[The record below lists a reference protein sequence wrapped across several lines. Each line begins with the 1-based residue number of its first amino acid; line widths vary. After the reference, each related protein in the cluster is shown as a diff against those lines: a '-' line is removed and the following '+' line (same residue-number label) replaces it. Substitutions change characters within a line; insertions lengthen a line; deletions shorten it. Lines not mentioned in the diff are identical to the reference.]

1 MLDYNQPI
9 DRARSEAPQGKPQAG
24 LSVLEFANLLWRRK
38 VAIAAAALL
47 GATLAVTVGKS
58 LTPRYTATAQLYVDP
73 RELQLVDRELTP
85 RAQDVSGMSMV
96 VESQARLITSNSV
109 LLQVIQQAGLDKD
122 PEFGGGE
129 GTSLMSSLLGLIGLQ
144 PRAPSAA
151 EKKEVQLA
159 ALDALNRHITVRK
172 TEKSFIVD
180 IEVWST
186 DPAKAAM
193 LANTLTNAYLAESRN
208 SQASAARRATND
220 LSGRLKELRER
231 LRNAETALAT
241 YKAQNNFVGTQ
252 DTLISDQQL
261 SASNQRLAAARAATM
276 DAQARLDQIEASRR
290 TAADAGAIPE
300 ALQSPTI
307 ANLRAQYADARKKY
321 AEQAGEL
328 GPRHPALRQ
337 TEKQVEDLKRTI
349 NEEIDRFAQSAKN
362 DLTRARD
369 FEASLNR
376 ALEAQKRQSVQLSQ
390 AAVRLR
396 ELEREADASRDV
408 YQSFLKRSRE
418 TEEQESLN
426 TSAARVIGEATVPQR
441 RSFPPAM
448 SLFAMIGFI
457 FGAVAASS
465 WFAAAELL
473 FSRASAPAPTPAR
486 PQRTPVPDATRA
498 PQRARAPELSEASP
512 PPQVSGAPE
521 VEQAPPELAAPPL
534 QPSIV
539 EKPLIE
545 KPLIARLQEADVIHT
560 LGAILATGGGVDL
573 TRLGWPTLR
582 PGFPLTTLLNAWRD
596 MRAAVARRAGGKA
609 MPVIALVGA
618 GETTGRSV
626 TALNFALAAARDGT
640 RVLMIDADH
649 QARSLSNKVDRRGKN
664 EPSRLGWLSIGSKD
678 AREIKTVNGISV
690 LPAAEGDAGK
700 AADAI
705 RKAITQA
712 RAAGGYDLVILD
724 GPAVPL
730 SAGGRK
736 LLDDTD
742 ALVAVLPTSLDIN
755 DSLEEILT
763 TLGRAE
769 RKLVG
774 VVLDELTPAAQ
785 TRQRGRQYA

>member
-9 DRARSEAPQGKPQAG
+9 ERARHPTMSEAPQRTSEA
-24 LSVLEFANLLWRRK
+24 SFNVLELVNLLWRRK
-38 VAIAAAALL
+38 IAIASAALI
-47 GATLAVTVGKS
+47 GACLAVTVGKS

-109 LLQVIQQAGLDKD
+109 LLRVIEQANLDKD
-122 PEFGGGE
+122 SEFGGG
-129 GTSLMSSLLGLIGLQ
+129 GDGKSLMSSLFGLIGLQ
-144 PRAPSAA
+144 LRAPAA
-151 EKKEVQLA
+151 ADGKEVQLA
-159 ALDALNRHITVRK
+159 ALEALNRHITIRK

-193 LANTLTNAYLAESRN
+193 LANTLTNAYLTESRS
-208 SQASAARRATND
+208 SQALAARRATSE

-231 LRNAETALAT
+231 LRNAETTLAT

-252 DTLISDQQL
+252 DSLISDQQL
-261 SASNQRLAAARAATM
+261 SSSNQRLSAARAATM
-276 DAQARLDQIEASRR
+276 DAQARLDQIEANKR

-321 AEQAGEL
+321 AEQTAEL

-349 NEEIDRFAQSAKN
+349 SEEIERFAQSAKN

-369 FEASLNR
+369 YEASLNR
-376 ALEAQKRQSVQLSQ
+376 ALEVQKRQSLQLSQ
-390 AAVRLR
+390 AGVRLR

-418 TEEQESLN
+418 TEEQETLN

-441 RSFPPAM
+441 RSFPPGM

-457 FGAVAASS
+457 FGALAAACWFVAA
-465 WFAAAELL
+465 EHL
-473 FSRASAPAPTPAR
+473 FNGATAPEPR
-486 PQRTPVPDATRA
+486 RRERTP
-498 PQRARAPELSEASP
+498 
-512 PPQVSGAPE
+512 APE
-521 VEQAPPELAAPPL
+521 VSKPQAEAAAPPPAL
-534 QPSIV
+534 ALV
-539 EKPLIE
+539 E
-545 KPLIARLQEADVIHT
+545 KPLIARLQEADVIRT
-560 LGAILATGGGVDL
+560 LGAILATGGSVDL
-573 TRLGWPTLR
+573 TRVGWPTLR
-582 PGFPLTTLLNAWRD
+582 PGFPLTTLLNALRD
-596 MRAAVARRAGGKA
+596 MRAAVARRAGDKT

-618 GETTGRSV
+618 ETSGRSV
-626 TALNFALAAARDGT
+626 TALNFALAAARDGS

-649 QARSLSNKVDRRGKN
+649 QAHPLSNKINRPGKSA
-664 EPSRLGWLSIGSKD
+664 PGKAGWLSIGNKV

-690 LPAAEGDAGK
+690 LPAAESDVGK

-705 RKAITQA
+705 RKAIAQA
-712 RAAGGYDLVILD
+712 RSAGGYDLVILD
-724 GPAVPL
+724 GPGMPL
-730 SAGGRK
+730 SAAGRQ
-736 LLDDTD
+736 LLDSAD

-755 DSLEEILT
+755 DSMEEILAA
-763 TLGRAE
+763 LGGAE
-769 RKLVG
+769 RKLAG
-774 VVLDELTPAAQ
+774 VVLDELTPATQ
-785 TRQRGRQYA
+785 TRQRGKQYA

>member
-1 MLDYNQPI
+1 M
-9 DRARSEAPQGKPQAG
+9 SEAPQRKSEA
-24 LSVLEFANLLWRRK
+24 SFNVLELVNLLWRRK
-38 VAIAAAALL
+38 IAIASAALI
-47 GATLAVTVGKS
+47 GACLAVTVGKS

-109 LLQVIQQAGLDKD
+109 LLQVIQQANLDKD
-122 PEFGGGE
+122 PEFGGG
-129 GTSLMSSLLGLIGLQ
+129 GDTKTLMNSLLGLIGFQ

-151 EKKEVQLA
+151 DIKDVQLA
-159 ALDALNRHITVRK
+159 ALDALNKHITIRK
-172 TEKSFIVD
+172 GDKSFIVD

-193 LANTLTNAYLAESRN
+193 LANTLTNTYLTDSRN
-208 SQASAARRATND
+208 SQALAARRATSE

-252 DTLISDQQL
+252 DSLISDQQL
-261 SASNQRLAAARAATM
+261 SNSNQRLSAARAATM
-276 DAQARLDQIEASRR
+276 DAQARLDQIEANKR

-321 AEQAGEL
+321 AEQTAEL

-337 TEKQVEDLKRTI
+337 TEKQVEDLKHTI
-349 NEEIDRFAQSAKN
+349 SEEIERFALSAKN

-369 FEASLNR
+369 YEASLNR
-376 ALEAQKRQSVQLSQ
+376 ALEVQKRQSVQLSQ

-418 TEEQESLN
+418 TQEQETLN

-448 SLFAMIGFI
+448 SLFAMIGLI
-457 FGAVAASS
+457 FGALAAASWFVAA
-465 WFAAAELL
+465 EHL
-473 FSRASAPAPTPAR
+473 FNGATAPEPGRRERTPAPDLTR
-486 PQRTPVPDATRA
+486 PQ
-498 PQRARAPELSEASP
+498 PEA
-512 PPQVSGAPE
+512 
-521 VEQAPPELAAPPL
+521 AAPPPAL
-534 QPSIV
+534 ALV
-539 EKPLIE
+539 E
-545 KPLIARLQEADVIHT
+545 KPLIARLQEADVIRT
-560 LGAILATGGGVDL
+560 LGAILATGSGVDL
-573 TRLGWPTLR
+573 TRVGWPTLR
-582 PGFPLTTLLNAWRD
+582 PGFPLTTLLNALRD
-596 MRAAVARRAGGKA
+596 MRAAMARRAGGKT
-609 MPVIALVGA
+609 MPVMALVGA
-618 GETTGRSV
+618 GDTTGRSV
-626 TALNFALAAARDGT
+626 TALNFALAAARDGS

-649 QARSLSNKVDRRGKN
+649 QAHTLSNRINRPGKS
-664 EPSRLGWLSIGSKD
+664 EPTKLGWLSIGSKA

-690 LPAAEGDAGK
+690 LPAAENDAGK

-705 RKAITQA
+705 RKAIAQT
-712 RAAGGYDLVILD
+712 RSAGGYDLVMLD
-724 GPAVPL
+724 GPAMPL
-730 SAGGRK
+730 STAGRM
-736 LLDDTD
+736 LLDSAD
-742 ALVAVLPTSLDIN
+742 ALVAVLPTNLDIN
-755 DSLEEILT
+755 DSMEEILAA
-763 TLGRAE
+763 LGGAQ

-774 VVLDELTPAAQ
+774 VVLDELTPATQ
-785 TRQRGRQYA
+785 TRPRGKQYA

>member
-9 DRARSEAPQGKPQAG
+9 DRTGPEASQRKPQAG
-24 LSVLEFANLLWRRK
+24 FNVLELANLLWRRK
-38 VAIAAAALL
+38 VAITAAALL
-47 GATLAVTVGKS
+47 GATLAVVVGKS
-58 LTPRYTATAQLYVDP
+58 VAPRYTATAQLYVDP

-122 PEFGGGE
+122 PEFGGG
-129 GTSLMSSLLGLIGLQ
+129 GSTSLMSSLLGLIGLH

-151 EKKEVQLA
+151 EKNEVQLA
-159 ALDALNRHITVRK
+159 ALDALNKHITVRK

-193 LANTLTNAYLAESRN
+193 LANTLTNAYLAESRS

-220 LSGRLKELRER
+220 LSSRLKELRDR

-252 DTLISDQQL
+252 DALISDQQL
-261 SASNQRLAAARAATM
+261 SASNQRLSAARAATM
-276 DAQARLDQIEASRR
+276 DAQARLDQIETSRR

-321 AEQAGEL
+321 AEQASEL

-396 ELEREADASRDV
+396 ELEREVDASRDV

-457 FGAVAASS
+457 FGAIAASS
-465 WFAAAELL
+465 WFVAVELL
-473 FSRASAPAPTPAR
+473 FTGATAPAPTPAR
-486 PQRTPVPDATRA
+486 PQRTPAPDAMRA
-498 PQRARAPELSEASP
+498 PQRAPPPEASP
-512 PPQVSGAPE
+512 PQPASRVPE
-521 VEQAPPELAAPPL
+521 VEQVPPELAAPPL
-534 QPSIV
+534 QPSMV
-539 EKPLIE
+539 EQPLIE
-545 KPLIARLQEADVIHT
+545 KPLIARFQEADVIHT

-596 MRAAVARRAGGKA
+596 MRAAVTRRAGGKA

-626 TALNFALAAARDGT
+626 TTLNFALAAARDGA

-649 QARSLSNKVDRRGKN
+649 QARSLSNKVIRPSKS
-664 EPSRLGWLSIGSKD
+664 EPSRLGWLSIGNKD

-700 AADAI
+700 AAAAI
-705 RKAITQA
+705 RKAIAQA
-712 RAAGGYDLVILD
+712 RSAGGYDLVILD
-724 GPAVPL
+724 GPAMPL
-730 SAGGRK
+730 SAGDCK

-742 ALVAVLPTSLDIN
+742 SLVAVLPTSLDVN
-755 DSLEEILT
+755 DSLEEILAA
-763 TLGRAE
+763 LGSAE

-774 VVLDELTPAAQ
+774 VVLEELTPAIQ

>member
-9 DRARSEAPQGKPQAG
+9 DRAGPEASQQRPQAG
-24 LSVLEFANLLWRRK
+24 FNVLELVNLLWRRK
-38 VAIAAAALL
+38 IAIAAAALL
-47 GATLAVTVGKS
+47 GATLAVTAGKS

-85 RAQDVSGMSMV
+85 RAQDVSGMAMV

-109 LLQVIQQAGLDKD
+109 LLQVIQQADLDKD
-122 PEFGGGE
+122 PEFGGG
-129 GTSLMSSLLGLIGLQ
+129 GDARSLISSLLGLIGLQ

-159 ALDALNRHITVRK
+159 ALEALNRHITIRK

-193 LANTLTNAYLAESRN
+193 LANTLTSAYLAESRN

-231 LRNAETALAT
+231 LRNAETVLAT

-252 DTLISDQQL
+252 DALISDQQL
-261 SASNQRLAAARAATM
+261 SASNQRLSAARAGTM

-290 TAADAGAIPE
+290 TTADAGANSE

-418 TEEQESLN
+418 TEEQETLN
-426 TSAARVIGEATVPQR
+426 TSAARIIGEATVPQR

-457 FGAVAASS
+457 FGAIAASS
-465 WFAAAELL
+465 WFVAAELL
-473 FSRASAPAPTPAR
+473 FAGASAPARAPAR
-486 PQRTPVPDATRA
+486 PDRAPVPQA
-498 PQRARAPELSEASP
+498 PRAPEPSP
-512 PPQVSGAPE
+512 VPETARPQQVSRTPE
-521 VEQAPPELAAPPL
+521 VAQALPELAAPPL
-534 QPSIV
+534 QPSMA
-539 EKPLIE
+539 ERPLIE

-596 MRAAVARRAGGKA
+596 MRAAVARRTGGKA

-618 GETTGRSV
+618 NETTGRSV
-626 TALNFALAAARDGT
+626 TALNFALAAARDGA

-649 QARSLSNKVDRRGKN
+649 QAHSLSNKVNRPGKN
-664 EPSRLGWLSIGSKD
+664 EPSKLGWLSIGSKA
-678 AREIKTVNGISV
+678 AREIKTLNGISV
-690 LPAAEGDAGK
+690 LPAAESDAGK
-700 AADAI
+700 ATDAI
-705 RKAITQA
+705 RKAIEQA
-712 RAAGGYDLVILD
+712 RSAGGYDLVILD
-724 GPAVPL
+724 GPAAPL
-730 SAGGRK
+730 TAGSRK
-736 LLDDTD
+736 LLDDAD

-755 DSLEEILT
+755 DGLEEILN

-774 VVLDELTPAAQ
+774 VVLDELTPMAQ
-785 TRQRGRQYA
+785 ARQRGRQYA

>member
-9 DRARSEAPQGKPQAG
+9 DRAGPEAVQPRLQAG
-24 LSVLEFANLLWRRK
+24 FNVLELVNLFWRRK
-38 VAIAAAALL
+38 IAIAAAALL
-47 GATLAVTVGKS
+47 GAALAVTVGKS
-58 LTPRYTATAQLYVDP
+58 LAPRYTATAQLYVDP

-109 LLQVIQQAGLDKD
+109 LLQVIKQANLDKD
-122 PEFGGGE
+122 PEFGGGDAN
-129 GTSLMSSLLGLIGLQ
+129 GVMSSLLGLIGLQ
-144 PRAPSAA
+144 PRAPSAT
-151 EKKEVQLA
+151 EVREVQLA
-159 ALDALNRHITVRK
+159 ALDALNRHITIRK
-172 TEKSFIVD
+172 TDKSFIVD

-193 LANTLTNAYLAESRN
+193 LANTLTNTYLTDSRN
-208 SQASAARRATND
+208 SQALAARRATSE

-252 DTLISDQQL
+252 DALISDQQL
-261 SASNQRLAAARAATM
+261 SASNQRLSAARAATM
-276 DAQARLDQIEASRR
+276 DAQARFDQIEASRR
-290 TAADAGAIPE
+290 TAADAGANTE

-321 AEQAGEL
+321 AEQTSEL

-369 FEASLNR
+369 YEASLNR

-418 TEEQESLN
+418 TEEQETLN

-441 RSFPPAM
+441 RSFPPAVSM
-448 SLFAMIGFI
+448 FAVIGFI
-457 FGAVAASS
+457 FGAIAAAS
-465 WFAAAELL
+465 WFVAAELL
-473 FSRASAPAPTPAR
+473 FAGAATQAPTPAR
-486 PQRTPVPDATRA
+486 PQRKPA
-498 PQRARAPELSEASP
+498 PQPPRPPQISPAPEMAQ
-512 PPQVSGAPE
+512 PQVSRTPE
-521 VEQAPPELAAPPL
+521 FAQALPELAAPPL
-534 QPSIV
+534 QPAMA

-573 TRLGWPTLR
+573 TGLGWPTLR

-609 MPVIALVGA
+609 MPVIALIGT
-618 GETTGRSV
+618 GETVGRSV
-626 TALNFALAAARDGT
+626 IALNFALAAARDGA

-649 QARSLSNKVDRRGKN
+649 QAHSLSNKINRPGKS
-664 EPSRLGWLSIGSKD
+664 EPSRLGWLSIGNKA

-690 LPAAEGDAGK
+690 LPAPEGDVGK

-705 RKAITQA
+705 RKAIAQA
-712 RAAGGYDLVILD
+712 RSAGGYDLVILD
-724 GPAVPL
+724 GPAMPL
-730 SAGGRK
+730 SSGGRK
-736 LLDDTD
+736 LLDDSD

-755 DSLEEILT
+755 DSLEEILNT
-763 TLGRAE
+763 VGRAE

-774 VVLDELTPAAQ
+774 VVLDELTPATRA
-785 TRQRGRQYA
+785 RQRGRQYA

>member
-9 DRARSEAPQGKPQAG
+9 DRARHPTMSEAPQRKSEA
-24 LSVLEFANLLWRRK
+24 SFNVLELVSLLGRRK
-38 VAIAAAALL
+38 IAIASAALI
-47 GATLAVTVGKS
+47 GACLAVTVGKS

-96 VESQARLITSNSV
+96 VESQARLITSNGV
-109 LLQVIQQAGLDKD
+109 LLQVIQQANLDKD
-122 PEFGGGE
+122 PEFGGG
-129 GTSLMSSLLGLIGLQ
+129 GDAKTLMNSLLGLIGLQ
-144 PRAPSAA
+144 PRAPSTADI
-151 EKKEVQLA
+151 KDVQLA
-159 ALDALNRHITVRK
+159 ALDALNKHITIRK
-172 TEKSFIVD
+172 GDKSFIVD

-193 LANTLTNAYLAESRN
+193 LANTLTNTYLTDSRN
-208 SQASAARRATND
+208 SQALAARRATGE

-252 DTLISDQQL
+252 DSLISDQQL
-261 SASNQRLAAARAATM
+261 SNSNQRLSAARAATM
-276 DAQARLDQIEASRR
+276 DAQARLDQIEANKR

-307 ANLRAQYADARKKY
+307 ANLRAQYADSRKKY
-321 AEQAGEL
+321 AEQTAEL

-349 NEEIDRFAQSAKN
+349 SEEIERFALSAKN

-369 FEASLNR
+369 YEASLNR
-376 ALEAQKRQSVQLSQ
+376 ALEVQKRQSVQLSQ

-418 TEEQESLN
+418 TEEQETLN

-457 FGAVAASS
+457 FGGLAAACWFVAA
-465 WFAAAELL
+465 EHL
-473 FSRASAPAPTPAR
+473 FNGATAPEPSRRERKPAPDLAR
-486 PQRTPVPDATRA
+486 PQ
-498 PQRARAPELSEASP
+498 PEA
-512 PPQVSGAPE
+512 
-521 VEQAPPELAAPPL
+521 AAPPPAL
-534 QPSIV
+534 ALV
-539 EKPLIE
+539 E
-545 KPLIARLQEADVIHT
+545 KPLIARLQEADVIRT
-560 LGAILATGGGVDL
+560 LGAILATGSGVDL
-573 TRLGWPTLR
+573 TRVGWPTLR
-582 PGFPLTTLLNAWRD
+582 PGFPLTTLLNALRD
-596 MRAAVARRAGGKA
+596 MRAAMARRAGGKT
-609 MPVIALVGA
+609 MPVMALVGA
-618 GETTGRSV
+618 GDITGRSV
-626 TALNFALAAARDGT
+626 TALNFALAAARDGS

-649 QARSLSNKVDRRGKN
+649 QAHTLSNRINRPSKS
-664 EPSRLGWLSIGSKD
+664 EPHKLGWLSIGNKA

-690 LPAAEGDAGK
+690 LPAAENDAAK

-705 RKAITQA
+705 RKAIAQA
-712 RAAGGYDLVILD
+712 RSAGGYDLVILD
-724 GPAVPL
+724 GPAMPL
-730 SAGGRK
+730 SAAGRK
-736 LLDDTD
+736 LLDGTD

-755 DSLEEILT
+755 DSMEEILV
-763 TLGRAE
+763 TLGGAQ

-774 VVLDELTPAAQ
+774 VVLDELTPATQ
-785 TRQRGRQYA
+785 TRQRGKQYA

>member
-9 DRARSEAPQGKPQAG
+9 DRARPEPPQQRSQAG
-24 LSVLEFANLLWRRK
+24 FNALELANLLWRRK
-38 VAIAAAALL
+38 IAIAAAALL

-109 LLQVIQQAGLDKD
+109 LLKVIQQAGLDKD
-122 PEFGGGE
+122 SEFGGGD
-129 GTSLMSSLLGLIGLQ
+129 GKSLMSSLLGLIGLQ

-151 EKKEVQLA
+151 ETKEVQLG

-193 LANTLTNAYLAESRN
+193 LANTLTNAYLTESRN

-231 LRNAETALAT
+231 LRSAETTLAT

-252 DTLISDQQL
+252 DALISDQQL
-261 SASNQRLAAARAATM
+261 SASNQRLSAARAATM

-290 TAADAGAIPE
+290 TAADAGANSE

-307 ANLRAQYADARKKY
+307 ANLRAQYADARKRY

-418 TEEQESLN
+418 TEEQETLN

-457 FGAVAASS
+457 FGALAASS

-473 FSRASAPAPTPAR
+473 LVGAPAPASAR
-486 PQRTPVPDATRA
+486 RERKPVPERTRTPEVLPAPAA
-498 PQRARAPELSEASP
+498 PQ
-512 PPQVSGAPE
+512 PPQVSRPQE
-521 VEQAPPELAAPPL
+521 VAQALPELAAPSL
-534 QPSIV
+534 QPEMV

-582 PGFPLTTLLNAWRD
+582 PGFPLTRLLNAWRD
-596 MRAAVARRAGGKA
+596 MRTAVARRAGDKT

-618 GETTGRSV
+618 DETSGRSV
-626 TALNFALAAARDGT
+626 IALNFALAAARDGA

-649 QARSLSNKVDRRGKN
+649 LAHALSNRVSRPGKS
-664 EPSRLGWLSIGSKD
+664 EPSRLGWLSIGSKA

-690 LPAAEGDAGK
+690 LPAGESDAGK

-705 RKAITQA
+705 RKAIAQA
-712 RAAGGYDLVILD
+712 RSAGGYDLVILD
-724 GPAVPL
+724 GPAMPL

-763 TLGRAE
+763 ALGRAE

-774 VVLDELTPAAQ
+774 VVLDELTPALQ

>member
-9 DRARSEAPQGKPQAG
+9 DRARPESPQQRPQAG
-24 LSVLEFANLLWRRK
+24 FNVLELANLLWRRK
-38 VAIAAAALL
+38 IAITAAALL

-85 RAQDVSGMSMV
+85 RAQDVSGMAMV

-109 LLQVIQQAGLDKD
+109 LLKVIQQTGLDKD
-122 PEFGGGE
+122 PEFGGGSD
-129 GTSLMSSLLGLIGLQ
+129 GQSLMSSLLGLIGLQ

-151 EKKEVQLA
+151 DNKEVQLA
-159 ALDALNRHITVRK
+159 ALEALNRHITIRK

-186 DPAKAAM
+186 DPAKAAT

-252 DTLISDQQL
+252 DALISDQQL
-261 SASNQRLAAARAATM
+261 SASNQRLSAARAATM

-349 NEEIDRFAQSAKN
+349 SEEIDRFAQSAKN

-369 FEASLNR
+369 YEASLNR
-376 ALEAQKRQSVQLSQ
+376 AMEAQKRQSVQLSQ

-418 TEEQESLN
+418 TEEQETLN

-457 FGAVAASS
+457 FGALAASS
-465 WFAAAELL
+465 WFAAVELL
-473 FSRASAPAPTPAR
+473 LVGAPAPAPVRREREPAPER
-486 PQRTPVPDATRA
+486 TRA
-498 PQRARAPELSEASP
+498 PEVLPAPAAPQS
-512 PPQVSGAPE
+512 PQVSRPQE
-521 VEQAPPELAAPPL
+521 VAQALPELAAPSL
-534 QPSIV
+534 QPAMV

-582 PGFPLTTLLNAWRD
+582 PGFPLTKLLNAWRD
-596 MRAAVARRAGGKA
+596 MRTAVARRAGDKA

-618 GETTGRSV
+618 GDTTGRSV
-626 TALNFALAAARDGT
+626 IALNFALAAARDGA

-649 QARSLSNKVDRRGKN
+649 QAHALSNKVSRPGRN
-664 EPSRLGWLSIGSKD
+664 EPSRLGWLSIGSKA
-678 AREIKTVNGISV
+678 AREIRTVNGISV
-690 LPAAEGDAGK
+690 LPAGEGDAGK
-700 AADAI
+700 ATDAI
-705 RKAITQA
+705 RKAIAQA

-724 GPAVPL
+724 GPVMPL
-730 SAGGRK
+730 LAGGRK

-763 TLGRAE
+763 ALGRAE

-774 VVLDELTPAAQ
+774 VVLDELTPAIQ

>member
-1 MLDYNQPI
+1 MLDYDQPI
-9 DRARSEAPQGKPQAG
+9 DRVRPEAPERKPQAG
-24 LSVLEFANLLWRRK
+24 FNVLELANLLWRRK
-38 VAIAAAALL
+38 VGIVAAALL

-58 LTPRYTATAQLYVDP
+58 VTPRYTATAQLYVDP

-109 LLQVIQQAGLDKD
+109 LLRVIQQAGLDKD

-129 GTSLMSSLLGLIGLQ
+129 GTNLMSSLLGLIGLQ

-151 EKKEVQLA
+151 EKKEVELA
-159 ALDALNRHITVRK
+159 ALDALNKHITIRK

-193 LANTLTNAYLAESRN
+193 LANTLTNAYLTESRN

-220 LSGRLKELRER
+220 LSSRLKELRER

-290 TAADAGAIPE
+290 TATDAGAIPE
-300 ALQSPTI
+300 PLQSPTI

-321 AEQAGEL
+321 AKQAGEL

-396 ELEREADASRDV
+396 ELERESDASRDV

-418 TEEQESLN
+418 TEEQETLN

-457 FGAVAASS
+457 FGAIAASS
-465 WFAAAELL
+465 WFVAAELL
-473 FSRASAPAPTPAR
+473 FRGATAPAPTPAR
-486 PQRTPVPDATRA
+486 PQRTPAPDATRV
-498 PQRARAPELSEASP
+498 PQRARAPEVAP
-512 PPQVSGAPE
+512 PPPPSPAPE
-521 VEQAPPELAAPPL
+521 VAQVPPELAAPPL
-534 QPSIV
+534 QPSMV

-596 MRAAVARRAGGKA
+596 MRTAGARRADGKA
-609 MPVIALVGA
+609 MPVIALVGT

-626 TALNFALAAARDGT
+626 AALNFALAAARDGA

-649 QARSLSNKVDRRGKN
+649 QGCSLSNKVNRRGKS

-690 LPAAEGDAGK
+690 LPAAGGDPGK
-700 AADAI
+700 ATEAI
-705 RKAITQA
+705 RKAIAQA
-712 RAAGGYDLVILD
+712 RSAGGYDLVILD

-730 SAGGRK
+730 LAGGRK
-736 LLDDTD
+736 LLDETD

-763 TLGRAE
+763 ALGGAE